1 MARMNHQDRSLKIIA
16 RQNGWDPDE
25 IVGDAYTRAEDR
37 IKVGDLRTIPASMQ
51 AAGASAASNANG
63 SISMVKPESIPDS
76 PLKSHKTTNADPMA
90 GKG

>member
-1 MARMNHQDRSLKIIA
+1 MARMNDQDRSLKIIA
-16 RQNGWDPDE
+16 RQNGWDPNE
-25 IVGDAYTRAEDR
+25 IMGNIHDKSEDR
-37 IKVGDLRTIPASMQ
+37 VKVGDSRTIPASMQ

-63 SISMVKPESIPDS
+63 SISMVKPESIPDP